1 MISVILLMAG
11 SGSRMNIDKN
21 KILLPLGDKCIFE
34 IPLDLFLSYN
44 FEVICVVNKN
54 DLDYVKPLIKNK
66 AKIVIGGKT
75 RMESVYNGLKEA
87 SGDYVLIHDSARP
100 LVSKDVIDKIIE
112 IKNNDNCILC
122 YRNCKDTIKNIE
134 DGIKTL
140 DRSKLIS
147 AVTPQCGPKELL
159 LNAFEKAFKDNKEF
173 TDDISLIEN
182 YYKDVKIDLVLAN
195 EESFKITTPIDYE
208 LLKLVWS
215 KK

>member
-21 KILLPLGDKCIFE
+21 KILLPLGDKRVFE
-34 IPLDLFLSYN
+34 IPLDLFLSFN

-54 DLDYVKPLIKNK
+54 DVEEVKPLLNNK
-66 AKIVIGGKT
+66 AKYVIGGKT
-75 RMESVYNGLKEA
+75 RMESVYNGLKEV
-87 SGDYVLIHDSARP
+87 SGDYVIIHDAARP
-100 LVSKDVIDKIIE
+100 LISKDVINKIIE

-122 YRNCKDTIKNIE
+122 YRNCKDTIKIVE

-140 DRSKLIS
+140 DRNKLIS
-147 AVTPQCGPKELL
+147 ASTPQCGPKELL
-159 LNAFEKAFKDNKEF
+159 FNAYSKAFKDNKEF
-173 TDDISLIEN
+173 TDDISLIEH
-182 YYKDVKIDLVLAN
+182 YYKNVKIDLVLAN